1 MATKAEKQQAY
12 DAGRS
17 LRRVSNDVLPAE
29 AVSDPVAACPFPEG
43 DPQRAEWLQGFKD
56 ALDEENAEQPDH
68 RKLIADAIKVESKA
82 SA

>member
-17 LRRVSNDVLPAE
+17 LRRVSNDSLPQE

-43 DPQRAEWLQGFKD
+43 DEQRAEWLQGFKD
-56 ALDEENAEQPDH
+56 AIDEENTVQADH
-68 RKLIADAIKVESKA
+68 SKVISDALKVASKA
-82 SA
+82 RA